1 MAIRRYAAFLR
12 GVMPTNLK
20 MPALKR
26 SLEAAAFTEVRTVL
40 SSGNAV
46 FSARP
51 AAEALIQR
59 KAEAA
64 MTDELGRSFLT
75 MVRSLDALRALV
87 DADPFAEFRLAAG
100 SKRVVTFLRD
110 PPRAALALPIE
121 LDGARVLCLRGSELY
136 SAYVPSPKGPVFM
149 TLIQKTLGEALT
161 TRTWDTVKKVLGDY
175 PNAAAS
181 PAPARP
187 RPSRS

>member
-1 MAIRRYAAFLR
+1 
-12 GVMPTNLK
+12 MPTNLK

-26 SLEAAAFTEVRTVL
+26 ALEVAGFTEVRTLL

-110 PPRAALALPIE
+110 PPRAALTLPIE

-149 TLIQKTLGEALT
+149 TLIQNTLGEALT

-187 RPSRS
+187 RRR